1 MNNIINNTI
10 DTYISRTNMS
20 TSQEKWIPF
29 SAGQCPSYIG
39 RLPRRGFVQ
48 SGIERRQK
56 DRKLGITIED
66 KT

>member
-29 SAGQCPSYIG
+29 SAGQCPSYIYWPATKKG
-39 RLPRRGFVQ
+39 FCSIRNRKKTKRQTVGYNNRR
-48 SGIERRQK
+48 
-56 DRKLGITIED
+56 
-66 KT
+66 